1 MERQLPMLEEEIMK
15 QHQSGFFQA
24 LWYRCP
30 LLNKVEIPPLGFI
43 NEEHFK
49 LYLSD
54 VGILLNMLQVKYND
68 VILDRLLQ
76 YQGIIAEN
84 YVATQMLVNS
94 HNLIYWES
102 GNQAQID
109 FVLYNDDGLIPV
121 EVKVSDNVNSK
132 SLKMYINKYNPKYG
146 IRISSKNFGFE
157 NGIKSVPL
165 YAIFCIK

>member
-1 MERQLPMLEEEIMK
+1 
-15 QHQSGFFQA
+15 
-24 LWYRCP
+24 
-30 LLNKVEIPPLGFI
+30 
-43 NEEHFK
+43 
-49 LYLSD
+49 
-54 VGILLNMLQVKYND
+54 MLQVKYND